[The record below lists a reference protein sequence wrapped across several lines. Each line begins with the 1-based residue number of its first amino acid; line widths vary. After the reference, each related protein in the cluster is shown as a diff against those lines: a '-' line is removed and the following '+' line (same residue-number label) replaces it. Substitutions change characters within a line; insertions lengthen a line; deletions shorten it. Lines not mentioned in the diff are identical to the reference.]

1 MPRDLSKYQF
11 NGQKFSKNRL
21 VLAVVKEYVAKHQP
35 TFTQLNEAFPI
46 NVRGR
51 KGIFCT
57 EQEFNEKFKSSSDIE
72 KRYFIK
78 KMNG

>member
-46 NVRGR
+46 NRA
-51 KGIFCT
+51 
-57 EQEFNEKFKSSSDIE
+57 
-72 KRYFIK
+72 
-78 KMNG
+78 